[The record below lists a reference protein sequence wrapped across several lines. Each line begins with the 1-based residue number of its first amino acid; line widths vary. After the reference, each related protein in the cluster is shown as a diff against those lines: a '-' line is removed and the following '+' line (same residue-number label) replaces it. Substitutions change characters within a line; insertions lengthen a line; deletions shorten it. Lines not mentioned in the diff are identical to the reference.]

1 MSAAEAIG
9 VDLGGT
15 KMLVGVLDSRGEVV
29 HRRSVGSADLSEE
42 ELLGT
47 LEAELRTALEARPAA
62 AAIGLGVPCTIDR
75 SRGICVNAVNLPLRD
90 VHLREIVAE
99 RIGLPTSIDNDGN
112 VAVLAE
118 HRRGA
123 ARGARNVVML
133 TIGTGIGG
141 GLILDGQAFRG
152 TRGAGAELG
161 HVVVDL
167 DGPRCQGSCP
177 NHGCIEAIASGTA
190 LGREAEEAAT
200 LWPDS
205 ALGQAARGGE
215 RVDARLVTELA
226 LDGDGVS
233 VEVVATVGR
242 RLGAALSGLAN
253 VFDPDVILLGG
264 GVMAAGDLLLEP
276 AREEFRGRALPPQNE
291 APIEAAALGADAGMI
306 GAAILALEEL
316 GEAGASG

>member
-1 MSAAEAIG
+1 VSAAEAIG

-112 VAVLAE
+112 AAVLAE

-226 LDGDGVS
+226 LDGDVTS
-233 VEVVATVGR
+233 VEVVAAVGR